1 MSLEEYIQ
9 NRFSKTCQ
17 SSYLNGIIRYLAFM
31 NNNAVDGTY
40 QDVLDFIAYLRTS
53 KKGGVPL
60 HPKTLMNYLFSVKI
74 YYQWLLVTE
83 QRDDHPC
90 KTLYLTDQISKAI
103 PVETLYNEQELHN
116 ILANHKP
123 VKSYIQY
130 RDKVMLSLL
139 IFQALTTSEL
149 VNINL
154 EDLDLENG
162 TVHIRHSHQKQDRIL
177 ALQSNQILLIY
188 NYLNIE
194 RPILLGRNKDE
205 DYDLNKPH
213 QNVIINNEGR
223 AMNPHGISRHLNQ
236 HKSKNER
243 IIPFKIRQSAIKN
256 LLRKGNDLRVVQVF
270 AGHKRSSSTEAYKQT
285 GLEELKNII
294 QKLHPLA

>member
-1 MSLEEYIQ
+1 MSLAEYIQ
-9 NRFSKTCQ
+9 NRFSETCQ
-17 SSYLNGIIRYLAFM
+17 KSYLYNIKRYIAYSGD
-31 NNNAVDGTY
+31 NAVSGTY
-40 QDVLDFIAYLRTS
+40 EDVLDFISFLRTTNI
-53 KKGGVPL
+53 
-60 HPKTLMNYLFSVKI
+60 HPKTLRNYLFAVKI

-103 PVETLYNEQELHN
+103 PVETLYSEQELQN

-139 IFQALTTSEL
+139 VYQALTTSEL

-162 TVHIRHSHQKQDRIL
+162 TVHIRHLNVKQDRRL

-188 NYLNIE
+188 NYLRIE
-194 RPILLGRNKDE
+194 RPVLLKRNKE
-205 DYDLNKPH
+205 GNTYE
-213 QNVIINNEGR
+213 NVIINNEGR
-223 AMNPHGISRHLNQ
+223 PMNPHGISRHLNQ

>member
-9 NRFSKTCQ
+9 NRFSETCQ
-17 SSYLNGIIRYLAFM
+17 KSYLYNIKRYIAYSGDS
-31 NNNAVDGTY
+31 AVYGTY
-40 QDVLDFIAYLRTS
+40 EDVLDFISFLRTTNI
-53 KKGGVPL
+53 
-60 HPKTLMNYLFSVKI
+60 HPKTLRNYLFAVKI

-103 PVETLYNEQELHN
+103 PVETLYSEQELQN

-162 TVHIRHSHQKQDRIL
+162 IVHIRHQNVKQDRKL
-177 ALQSNQILLIY
+177 ALQSNQILLLY

-194 RPILLGRNKDE
+194 RPILLGRNKDVG
-205 DYDLNKPH
+205 YDLNKPH

-223 AMNPHGISRHLNQ
+223 PMNPHGISRHLNQ
-236 HKSKNER
+236 HKSKNDGMPPKR

>member
-9 NRFSKTCQ
+9 NRFSETCQ
-17 SSYLNGIIRYLAFM
+17 KSYLYNIKRYIAYSGD
-31 NNNAVDGTY
+31 NAVGGTY
-40 QDVLDFIAYLRTS
+40 EDVLDFISFLRTT
-53 KKGGVPL
+53 KI
-60 HPKTLMNYLFSVKI
+60 HPKTLRNYLFAVKI
-74 YYQWLLVTE
+74 YYQWLLITE

-103 PVETLYNEQELHN
+103 PVETLYSEAELQN

-123 VKSYIQY
+123 VKSYIQH

-139 IFQALTTSEL
+139 VYQALTTSEL

-154 EDLDLENG
+154 EDLDLEKG
-162 TVHIRHSHQKQDRIL
+162 TVHIKHLSVKQDRRL

-188 NYLNIE
+188 NYLHIE
-194 RPILLGRNKDE
+194 RPILLKRNTDT
-205 DYDLNKPH
+205 DYNPETPYT
-213 QNVIINNEGR
+213 NVIINNEGR
-223 AMNPHGISRHLNQ
+223 PMNPHGISRHLNQ
-236 HKSKNER
+236 YRSKDEK
-243 IIPFKIRQSAIKN
+243 ITPFKIRQSAIKN

>member
-9 NRFSKTCQ
+9 NRFSPTCQ
-17 SSYLNGIIRYLAFM
+17 NSYLNGIKRYLAFM
-31 NNNAVDGTY
+31 NNNAVNGTY

-53 KKGGVPL
+53 KTGGVPL

-74 YYQWLLVTE
+74 YYQWLLITE

-103 PVETLYNEQELHN
+103 PVETLYSEQELQN

-130 RDKVMLSLL
+130 RDKVMLSL
-139 IFQALTTSEL
+139 FVYQALTTSEL

-154 EDLDLENG
+154 EDLNLENG
-162 TVHIRHSHQKQDRIL
+162 TVHIRHLNVKQDRRL

-188 NYLNIE
+188 NYLHIE
-194 RPILLGRNKDE
+194 RPILLKRNTDT
-205 DYDLNKPH
+205 DYNPETPYT
-213 QNVIINNEGR
+213 NVIINNEGR
-223 AMNPHGISRHLNQ
+223 PMNPHGISRHLNQ
-236 HKSKNER
+236 YRNKDEQ
-243 IIPFKIRQSAIKN
+243 ITPFKIRQSAIKN

>member
-1 MSLEEYIQ
+1 MTLEKYIQ
-9 NRFSKTCQ
+9 NKFAPSCQ
-17 SSYLNGIIRYLAFM
+17 TGYLLYINRYLAFM

-40 QDVLDFIAYLRTS
+40 QDVLDFIAYLRTT
-53 KKGGVPL
+53 KWRGTPL

-74 YYQWLLVTE
+74 YYQWLLITE

-103 PVETLYNEQELHN
+103 PVETLYSEAEL
-116 ILANHKP
+116 LKLLENHKP

-154 EDLDLENG
+154 DDLDLENG
-162 TVHIRHSHQKQDRIL
+162 TVHIKRLHQKQDRKL

-194 RPILLGRNKDE
+194 RPILLGRNTDT
-205 DYDLNKPH
+205 DYNPKIPYL
-213 QNVIINNEGR
+213 NVIINNEGR
-223 AMNPHGISRHLNQ
+223 PMNPQSISGHFNQ
-236 HKSKNER
+236 HKGKNER
-243 IIPFKIRQSAIKN
+243 MTPFKIRQSAIKN